1 MVTFVLVLAGAG
13 RVLLVFCA
21 AMRLEI
27 DTRLLNL
34 CGVTG
39 HSLLQLLLY
48 GSEEGAYLNEDL
60 MILTVAFGEIGEVC
74 GGMMTLVVDTHWL
87 VCCSK
92 MVLKLWLV
100 LEGAW
105 AKLAAQENPE
115 Y

>member
-1 MVTFVLVLAGAG
+1 MPFVLVLAGAG
-13 RVLLVFCA
+13 RVLLVVCA
-21 AMRLEI
+21 AMRPEVAAH
-27 DTRLLNL
+27 LLNF
-34 CGVTG
+34 GGITG
-39 HSLLQLLLY
+39 NSLIHMLLY
-48 GSEEGAYLNEDL
+48 GSEEGAYLNEGL
-60 MILTVAFGEIGEVC
+60 LVLNVAFGEIGEGC
-74 GGMMTLVVDTHWL
+74 GGMVTLVVDTHWL